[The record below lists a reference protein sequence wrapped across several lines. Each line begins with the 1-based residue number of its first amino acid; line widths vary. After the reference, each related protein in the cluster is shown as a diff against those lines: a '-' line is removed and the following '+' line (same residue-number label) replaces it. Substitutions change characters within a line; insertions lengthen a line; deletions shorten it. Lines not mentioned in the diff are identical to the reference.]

1 LSIKRKVADAHVLP
15 HALAQFCHRN
25 LLSFRLDEANLRFSK
40 EVYQREM
47 KEYPGLNDQT
57 SISIPRSGLV
67 QK

>member
-1 LSIKRKVADAHVLP
+1 MKPI
-15 HALAQFCHRN
+15 
-25 LLSFRLDEANLRFSK
+25 LDFSK

-67 QK
+67 QKYLKST